1 MLLHGAEELDHDLD
15 EERERRKE
23 CREHEHR
30 KAERAAKG
38 EIGSYRFTMV
48 TMSSFLDIS
57 IKNDSVLIEKMAI
70 CPVSRRV
77 GPEHITKPHI
87 EEVLTLETGLMRT

>member
-1 MLLHGAEELDHDLD
+1 
-15 EERERRKE
+15 
-23 CREHEHR
+23 
-30 KAERAAKG
+30 
-38 EIGSYRFTMV
+38 
-48 TMSSFLDIS
+48 
-57 IKNDSVLIEKMAI
+57 LIEKMAI